1 MANLYTPES
10 VGNILGVTPVTL
22 HHWRKNGIGPAWF
35 KRGQFYY
42 YRANQLQEYL
52 DKIGP
57 IPTGD
62 LNEKRR
68 FFADA
73 HRAEMP
79 EEAAT
84 VAELAAR
91 LAVVEK
97 TLARLRSRRASG
109 PRSTERKRA
118 RQHAGLTI

>member
-73 HRAEMP
+73 HRAEVPEMP

-97 TLARLRSRRASG
+97 TLVKIERCQG
-109 PRSTERKRA
+109 RKRKCA
-118 RQHAGLTI
+118 RTLAGLTV

>member
-22 HHWRKNGIGPAWF
+22 HHWRKNGIGPAWL

-42 YRANQLQEYL
+42 YRADQLQEYL

-73 HRAEMP
+73 HRPEVPEMP
-79 EEAAT
+79 EEVAT

-91 LAVVEK
+91 LAAVEK
-97 TLARLRSRRASG
+97 TLVKVERRQG
-109 PRSTERKRA
+109 RKRKRA
-118 RQHAGLTI
+118 RTLAGLTV